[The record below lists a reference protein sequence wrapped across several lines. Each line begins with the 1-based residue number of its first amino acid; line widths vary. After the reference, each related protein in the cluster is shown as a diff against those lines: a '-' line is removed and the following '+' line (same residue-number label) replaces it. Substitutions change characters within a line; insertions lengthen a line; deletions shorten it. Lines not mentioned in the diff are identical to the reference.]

1 VIYSLVY
8 HVAILAFVSLINVQD
23 PSQTKLRSLLSDVE
37 LSPDDTT
44 KVNLYIEISNE
55 YLSTNNS
62 ASIEFA
68 QRALSLAEQL
78 QFQSTI
84 DKALHQI
91 TLTTFNAGLNEIAAQ
106 YMLRKLNSS
115 IERKDYLE
123 IGRAY
128 FNLGSLKHI
137 LGDLQEAEAYFMKGW
152 RMIDSVYTAQ
162 GQTYPK
168 NELATIYNNLAYLKW
183 SMDQLEESEKYYSQG
198 LAIGTIEEIT
208 SRNYINLNTGIVNVL
223 FKKKEYGNIQ
233 PRLKSIIEY
242 QKQENDLAGLVIS
255 YRLEGDLFGAL
266 YQHEKAIRSYMMAW
280 SLSNK
285 VENVSTSQYVANAL
299 HTAYENIGNADSAL
313 KYLNISSDLSKQ
325 MKANEARQELLKAE
339 LAREFSA
346 REATLQMAARDASR
360 RFTIIIIVISA
371 LSFFSIWLFIY
382 FRKRY
387 ISAESKNLEIM
398 DRAQQSELEAKSL
411 KSDLERKDKELTT
424 QVIYS
429 IQKNEMIND
438 VVEKLQNK
446 STEELL
452 SQESEIKKI
461 IKTLEKTRDQS
472 VWEEFE
478 LRFQQ
483 VHSGFYDRIQDA
495 YPNLS
500 LNERRLCAF
509 LRLDMT
515 TKEIAAI
522 TGQTTRAVEMA
533 RIRLRKKMNLT
544 KTDTSLF
551 EVLSSM

>member
-1 VIYSLVY
+1 MIYSLVY
-8 HVAILAFVSLINVQD
+8 HVVIVAFVSLINVQD

-37 LSPDDTT
+37 LSPDDTS
-44 KVNLYIEISNE
+44 KVNLYIQISNE

-78 QFQSTI
+78 QIQSTI

-137 LGDLQEAEAYFMKGW
+137 LGDLQEAEAYIMKGW
-152 RMIDSVYTAQ
+152 GMIDSVYTAQ
-162 GQTYPK
+162 GQAYPK

-208 SRNYINLNTGIVNVL
+208 SRNYINLNTGIINVL

-233 PRLKSIIEY
+233 PSLKSIIEY

-266 YQHEKAIRSYMMAW
+266 NQHEMAIRSYMMAW

-360 RFTIIIIVISA
+360 RFTIIITVISA
-371 LSFFSIWLFIY
+371 LSFFSIWLFIF

-387 ISAESKNLEIM
+387 LNAESKNLEIM

-461 IKTLEKTRDQS
+461 IKTLEKT
-472 VWEEFE
+472 
-478 LRFQQ
+478 
-483 VHSGFYDRIQDA
+483 
-495 YPNLS
+495 
-500 LNERRLCAF
+500 
-509 LRLDMT
+509 
-515 TKEIAAI
+515 
-522 TGQTTRAVEMA
+522 
-533 RIRLRKKMNLT
+533 
-544 KTDTSLF
+544 
-551 EVLSSM
+551 